1 MSRIPKWKIEKTKIK
16 VVFRLQFHATHIPQS
31 GWDKLYISFIP
42 ADSGKATAKT
52 TKANVRNGTCK
63 WADPIYETTRL
74 LQDIKTKQ
82 FDEKLYKLVVAMGS
96 SRSGLLGEATINL
109 ADYADASKPS
119 VVPLPLIGCDSG
131 AILHVTV
138 QLLTSKTGFREF
150 EQQRELRERGLQV
163 GPDQNGPDQSSSGK
177 VSVSE
182 DILNSHMVK
191 VNQRVRFKEK
201 SKEHPLLEEDV
212 GLNEDYGDSAIGF
225 DGSSN
230 TSESL
235 YAEKHETSS
244 THEIDSLKS
253 TVSGDLTGLGHS
265 PRKDKGDPS
274 DNRFLAQGTNNWVHG
289 WSSDYSG
296 DNDLTFAYEENSRL
310 RGCLEVAESSIQ
322 ELKMEV
328 SLLQNHATQ
337 ISAETEKFSQQL
349 VTEISSGEMLAKEVS
364 ALKLECSKLKGDL
377 KQMTSSKLCPPL
389 TSKEAIKEG
398 QDHLLQDLEVI
409 LSKGLLVMEDKI
421 RELQNKACLNY
432 HERDYR
438 FLQSDL
444 EALFGILQD
453 LKQGTQKEM
462 FIIRSVTS
470 ERCNMK
476 STREMNLTNS
486 CIPATSFDAELYQP
500 EPGLVPCISVPG
512 LMSHEPDSIVATNA
526 MKGKIFE
533 LLRELDE
540 SKAER
545 ESLAKKMDQM
555 ECYYEALVQELEENQ
570 RQMLGE
576 LQSLRNEHS
585 TCLFRVQSAKAEMET
600 MRQDMNEKVL
610 RFAEEK
616 QDLESLS
623 KELERRAIIA
633 EAALKRARLNY
644 SIAVG
649 QLQKDLEL
657 LSSQV
662 MSVFET
668 NENLIRQAFVD
679 SSQTNTRGYSEKVQN
694 HGLDSEEFQPTKPLH
709 SQNQYVGVKKQQLGG
724 EILLEDLKRSLSL
737 QETLYQKVEE
747 EVCEMH
753 YQNVYLDVFSNTLLE
768 TLLEANDDIKTRKE
782 KIDELAWKL
791 ELSLESKGLLMQRLQ
806 TAMDDVHSLNE
817 YKATCI
823 AKYNDLALQKQAL
836 EANVENITHENHLLS
851 EKITE
856 LECCLMEY
864 KSYKSKFDAC
874 VMEKTELA
882 NLLKEGTLENG
893 NLRNSNS
900 SLQEQ
905 LRLIKTEFDEVVLVK
920 EKLQNTMDFLRNRF
934 LNLMSSFGNFFD
946 EPALSTDL
954 VCQDIESEDL
964 TSVIVQLEEAQ
975 NNAYEKFLHLLKE
988 KNDLMDERDNAQL
1001 SLSVVES
1008 DMVLMKQKFE
1018 RDVRS
1023 MANKMDLSNVVV
1035 EKLQLEIEAV
1045 AEKLKVS
1052 SEVEET
1058 YAQQQRDLLSDLK
1071 LFETELQQLTFK
1083 NREIAEELLVL
1094 ESVNEELGSNKLTV
1108 AELVEENKALVQS
1121 LQDKSEEASKLALEL
1136 DGLKESLHSAH
1147 DELQS
1152 ERSTKDKLESMIT
1165 DLTSQMNENH
1175 HQLLQFDQQKSELSH
1190 LKHMLSELESE
1201 KSRVCCLLQQSKE
1214 CLNNALKE
1222 SCTIT
1227 TLESQLSE
1235 MHELSMAADVSFIFL
1250 RAQYETWTT
1259 DLVRQLSRSERQVAE
1274 LQKKHL
1280 NFESIL
1286 NGCLAREAHCIEEN
1300 GRLSASL
1307 DSLKSE
1313 LEASLAENQVLI
1325 NKNSSVSAVL
1335 QDYKSRVGK
1344 IEVAYSEDNHQHA
1357 LEVERLKHLLGCS
1370 REEIDNMM
1378 LLKEELEFNVLVLK
1392 AKLDEQ
1398 GTQLNLL
1405 EGRNDEVL
1413 LLQNQCNELSQR
1425 LSEQILKTEEFKN
1438 LSIHLKELKD
1448 KADAESI
1455 QAREKG
1461 ESEAQPTAMQES
1473 LRIAFIK
1480 EQYETRLQE
1489 LKHQLA
1495 ISKKH
1500 SEEMLWKLQDA
1511 VDDIENRKKSE
1522 VSHLKRNEELGVK
1535 ILELEAELQALIL
1548 DKREKMRAY
1557 DLMKAELD
1565 CSMISLEC
1573 CKEEKQKL
1581 EAYLHE
1587 CSEEKQKLEASLQG
1601 CNEEK
1606 QKLEASLQECN
1617 EEKQKLEASLQECRE
1632 EKCRISFDLG
1642 IVKELLETSKST
1654 LSFEKERNGKLK
1666 DACIPDELVVNNAPN
1681 QDIDLKHLDQ
1691 DTSEN
1696 SKEAEGLVPV
1706 GEGDRTNAPTDLQPE
1721 QDLVFNDTN
1730 EVQSL
1735 ALVNQCN
1742 LPKSDA
1748 KHLALI
1754 NDRFKALSL
1763 RSSMDHLN
1771 SELERMKNE
1780 NLVLSKHAHH
1790 FHTKFPGLQQE
1801 LMQLDKV
1808 NEELGSMFPLF
1819 NEYSETGNALERVLA
1834 LELELAEAL
1843 QTKKKSSILFQ
1854 SSFLKQHNDE
1864 EAVFKSFRDI
1874 NELIKDMLEI
1884 KGRYGAV
1891 ETELKEMHE
1900 RYSQLSLQF
1909 AEVEGE
1915 RQKLMMTLKNIR
1927 QSRKAQNLIRSS
1939 SASPGD
1945 HS

>member
-1 MSRIPKWKIEKTKIK
+1 MSRVPKWKIEKTKIK

-31 GWDKLYISFIP
+31 GWDKLYVSFIP

-119 VVPLPLIGCDSG
+119 VVPLTLIGCDSG

-163 GPDQNGPDQSSSGK
+163 GSDENGPDRSSSLK

-182 DILNSHMVK
+182 DILNNYTVK
-191 VNQRVRFKEK
+191 VQSFVSFGFLDVTVNPRVRFKEK

-212 GLNEDYGDSAIGF
+212 GLNEDYGDSAVG
-225 DGSSN
+225 
-230 TSESL
+230 L
-235 YAEKHETSS
+235 Q
-244 THEIDSLKS
+244 S

-265 PRKDKGDPS
+265 PKQEKGDLS
-274 DNRFLAQGTNNWVHG
+274 DHRFLEQGTNNWVHG
-289 WSSDYSG
+289 CSSDYSG
-296 DNDLTFAYEENSRL
+296 
-310 RGCLEVAESSIQ
+310 
-322 ELKMEV
+322 
-328 SLLQNHATQ
+328 Q
-337 ISAETEKFSQQL
+337 IGVETEKFSQQL
-349 VTEISSGEMLAKEVS
+349 VTEISSERLTKEVS
-364 ALKLECSKLKGDL
+364 ALKLECSKLKDDL
-377 KQMTSSKLCPPL
+377 EQMTSSELCPSL
-389 TSKEAIKEG
+389 TSKEVIKNG
-398 QDHLLQDLEVI
+398 QDHLLQDLETWKHY
-409 LSKGLLVMEDKI
+409 LAFCKI
-421 RELQNKACLNY
+421 SNRELKKKCL
-432 HERDYR
+432 
-438 FLQSDL
+438 
-444 EALFGILQD
+444 IL
-453 LKQGTQKEM
+453 
-462 FIIRSVTS
+462 
-470 ERCNMK
+470 
-476 STREMNLTNS
+476 
-486 CIPATSFDAELYQP
+486 ELYQP
-500 EPGLVPCISVPG
+500 ELGMVPCISVPG
-512 LMSHEPDSIVATNA
+512 LMSHEPDSMVATSA

-540 SKAER
+540 SKAEQ

-600 MRQDMNEKVL
+600 RRQDMNEQIL
-610 RFAEEK
+610 RFAQEK

-668 NENLIRQAFVD
+668 NENFIRQAFVD
-679 SSQTNTRGYSEKVQN
+679 SSQTNSQGYSEKMQN

-709 SQNQYVGVKKQQLGG
+709 SQNHYVGVKKQQLGG
-724 EILLEDLKRSLSL
+724 DILLEDLKRSLHL

-768 TLLEANDDIKTRKE
+768 TFLEANYDIKTRKE
-782 KIDELAWKL
+782 KIDELAWQL
-791 ELSLESKGLLMQRLQ
+791 ELSLKSKELLMQRLE

-856 LECCLMEY
+856 LECSLMEY
-864 KSYKSKFDAC
+864 KSYRSKFDAC
-874 VMEKTELA
+874 VVEKTDLS
-882 NLLKEGTLENG
+882 NLLKEGTMEND
-893 NLRNSNS
+893 NLRNNNS
-900 SLQEQ
+900 SLE
-905 LRLIKTEFDEVVLVK
+905 EE
-920 EKLQNTMDFLRNRF
+920 F
-934 LNLMSSFGNFFD
+934 LNLLSSFGKFFD
-946 EPALSTDL
+946 EPPLSSDL
-954 VCQDIESEDL
+954 VCQDIESDDL
-964 TSVIVQLEEAQ
+964 TSVIVLLEEVQ

-988 KNDLMDERDNAQL
+988 KKDLMGERDKAQV

-1018 RDVRS
+1018 HDVRS
-1023 MANKMDLSNVVV
+1023 MVDKMDLSNVVV

-1045 AEKLKVS
+1045 SKKLKIS
-1052 SEVEET
+1052 SEIEET
-1058 YAQQQRDLLSDLK
+1058 YAQQQRDLLCDLEH
-1071 LFETELQQLTFK
+1071 FETELHQLTSK

-1094 ESVNEELGSNKLTV
+1094 ESVSEELGSNKLIV
-1108 AELVEENKALVQS
+1108 AELVEKNKALVQS

-1136 DGLKESLHSAH
+1136 N
-1147 DELQS
+1147 
-1152 ERSTKDKLESMIT
+1152 
-1165 DLTSQMNENH
+1165 DLTSQMNEKH
-1175 HQLLQFDQQKSELSH
+1175 HQLLQFDQLKSELAH
-1190 LKHMLSELESE
+1190 LTHMFSDLEEE
-1201 KSRVCCLLQQSKE
+1201 KSRVCSLLQRSE
-1214 CLNNALKE
+1214 ETLNTALKE
-1222 SCTIT
+1222 SSTIT
-1227 TLESQLSE
+1227 SLDSQLSE
-1235 MHELSMAADVSFIFL
+1235 MHELSIAADVSLIFL
-1250 RAQYETWTT
+1250 RAQYEPG
-1259 DLVRQLSRSERQVAE
+1259 QLTFFV
-1274 LQKKHL
+1274 
-1280 NFESIL
+1280 NFP
-1286 NGCLAREAHCIEEN
+1286 AHCIEEN
-1300 GRLSASL
+1300 RRLSASL
-1307 DSLKSE
+1307 DSLQLE
-1313 LEASLAENQVLI
+1313 LEASVAENQVLV
-1325 NKNSSVSAVL
+1325 NKNSSVIAEL
-1335 QDYKSRVGK
+1335 QDYKSRIEK
-1344 IEVAYSEDNHQHA
+1344 IEFAYYEDNHQHA
-1357 LEVERLKHLLGCS
+1357 LEVESLKHLLGFS
-1370 REEIDNMM
+1370 REEIDTLMV
-1378 LLKEELEFNVLVLK
+1378 LKEELELNVVVLK

-1398 GTQLNLL
+1398 NTQMNLL
-1405 EGRNDEVL
+1405 EVRSDEVL

-1438 LSIHLKELKD
+1438 LSIHLKELQD
-1448 KADAESI
+1448 KADAE
-1455 QAREKG
+1455 
-1461 ESEAQPTAMQES
+1461 
-1473 LRIAFIK
+1473 
-1480 EQYETRLQE
+1480 LQE

-1511 VDDIENRKKSE
+1511 IDDIENRKKSE
-1522 VSHLKRNEELGVK
+1522 ASHLKRNEELGVK
-1535 ILELEAELQALIL
+1535 ILELEAELQALISE
-1548 DKREKMRAY
+1548 KREKLRAY

-1581 EAYLHE
+1581 EASLH
-1587 CSEEKQKLEASLQG
+1587 K

-1617 EEKQKLEASLQECRE
+1617 EEIS
-1632 EKCRISFDLG
+1632 RISVELS
-1642 IVKELLETSKST
+1642 IVKELLETSKLT
-1654 LSFEKERNGKLK
+1654 MNFQKERNGKLK
-1666 DACIPDELVVNNAPN
+1666 DACIPDELVVSSARTW
-1681 QDIDLKHLDQ
+1681 DIDLKHLGQ

-1696 SKEAEGLVPV
+1696 SKEAECLVSL
-1706 GEGDRTNAPTDLQPE
+1706 GEGDHTNAPTELQPE
-1721 QDLVFNDTN
+1721 QDLVSNDTN
-1730 EVQSL
+1730 KVQSL

-1742 LPKSDA
+1742 LPKVDA

-1754 NDRFKALSL
+1754 NDRFKAQSL
-1763 RSSMDHLN
+1763 KSSMDHLN

-1780 NLVLSKHAHH
+1780 NLVLSKDAYH
-1790 FHTKFPGLQQE
+1790 FNTKFPGLQQE

-1808 NEELGSMFPLF
+1808 NEELGSIFPLF

-1900 RYSQLSLQF
+1900 LYSQLSLQF

-1915 RQKLMMTLKNIR
+1915 RQKLTMTLKNLR
-1927 QSRKAQNLIRSS
+1927 QSRKAQNLLRSS
-1939 SASPGD
+1939 LASTGD